1 MEDKNAPPGGALF
14 PRLHVK
20 ETKNAGPRAP
30 PRNKMALYEQFTVP
44 SHRCQQQQS
53 DGAPPQPFVPQA
65 LNGGYYFPYY
75 MVPSPV
81 AFQPMNVVLG
91 QHSQSV
97 ANETEQR
104 ELQQVPGDG
113 SSNRQL
119 ARIPSLHSRARSGK
133 TKTGAPRVDDV
144 AAVPTYPSKP
154 AAVPARSSKQELF
167 ASASVAPS
175 NASTSATKSQRQV
188 EVRET
193 TQARKDSR
201 PRNRAPGDL
210 GDQENGSEVRVMAS
224 SSPSHSYE
232 SNEDNGRIDNQS
244 DEELEGR
251 GSPEEVEAS
260 DDSATSVVEN
270 NAAPSAITSKE
281 IMSAVGDEEFW
292 KMRKAM
298 QRQQTI
304 FQKQLFE
311 LHRLTKVQHLMANS
325 KISDPSKTQDEK
337 TDKRVGSEP
346 THCGEA
352 PKTSKP
358 DPKPDQAPAPKTPSQ
373 TQPLST
379 TPYDYTT
386 HPRPIQ
392 AANTINYATY
402 HPAYNQWYAPLPFQF
417 PFQQTFPVTAQVFNT
432 PYYPAPLYGGGA
444 APPFLPPPPDP
455 RQFMSPPVQ
464 LQPWP
469 QQPPP
474 GSLYSDPAAL
484 QWMGFVNP
492 PGGATYRPPAAESS
506 LQASSIHDDHQSRKD
521 RGIHLRSQGSSSG
534 FSLIQRADS
543 SSPAPAPAP
552 SPAAE
557 NRRQQHQEPRQKL
570 VGRFCGEN
578 QSGGQSEHG
587 VSPYSRPSGFQSV
600 KNSSSSSKEQRSSQG
615 SHKAI
620 KVTPRAAP
628 VTAESAAE
636 ILHSIQKERPS

>member
-402 HPAYNQWYAPLPFQF
+402 HPAYNQCHSASFQHSILP
-417 PFQQTFPVTAQVFNT
+417 
-432 PYYPAPLYGGGA
+432 
-444 APPFLPPPPDP
+444 
-455 RQFMSPPVQ
+455 
-464 LQPWP
+464 
-469 QQPPP
+469 
-474 GSLYSDPAAL
+474 
-484 QWMGFVNP
+484 
-492 PGGATYRPPAAESS
+492 SS
-506 LQASSIHDDHQSRKD
+506 AVWRRRCSSI
-521 RGIHLRSQGSSSG
+521 SSS
-534 FSLIQRADS
+534 SSRSKAVYVS
-543 SSPAPAPAP
+543 SSPAPAMAAAASSRKFILGSGC
-552 SPAAE
+552 SPVDGIRKSS
-557 NRRQQHQEPRQKL
+557 RRSNL
-570 VGRFCGEN
+570 SSA
-578 QSGGQSEHG
+578 SGGVELASF
-587 VSPYSRPSGFQSV
+587 VDPRRSPV
-600 KNSSSSSKEQRSSQG
+600 SQG
-615 SHKAI
+615 SRH
-620 KVTPRAAP
+620 
-628 VTAESAAE
+628 
-636 ILHSIQKERPS
+636 PSPLARLLVGF